1 MESRGARVLI
11 VDEAHDFDDVMS
23 DFVSIK
29 ITETIVK
36 RMKFSNEREII
47 KKLNFDIKKNF

>member
-1 MESRGARVLI
+1 MENRGARVLI

-29 ITETIVK
+29 MTE
-36 RMKFSNEREII
+36 NII
-47 KKLNFDIKKNF
+47 KKFAFADEKNCTRHSL